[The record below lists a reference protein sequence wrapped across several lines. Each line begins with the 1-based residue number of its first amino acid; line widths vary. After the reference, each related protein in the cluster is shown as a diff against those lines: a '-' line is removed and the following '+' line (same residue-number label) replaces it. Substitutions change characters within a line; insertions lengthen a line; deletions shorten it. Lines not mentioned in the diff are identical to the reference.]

1 MNTLVE
7 IPSWIVEQF
16 ELAERAQGGNSKVV
30 HSIKVEGDF
39 VDSEGDP
46 LYVEVEFCSGRPMW
60 WATINVLAEGEL
72 ISQSE
77 EFVEIL
83 GLQEF
88 YCTDPV
94 DDEKTVEIRFE
105 CIEAIATHQLDLGET
120 LRLMRGLA
128 QMPLTSEVEKKDNY
142 NAEESMDAFIDLA
155 RRLVYPYRVKAR
167 RA

>member
-16 ELAERAQGGNSKVV
+16 ELAERAQNGTNKVV
-30 HSIKVEGDF
+30 HSVKVEGDF

-46 LYVEVEFCSGRPMW
+46 LYVEVEFCSGRPVW
-60 WATINVLAEGEL
+60 WASINVFAEDEMV
-72 ISQSE
+72 SQSE
-77 EFVEIL
+77 PFVEIL

-88 YCTDPV
+88 FCTDPV

-105 CIEAIATHQLDLGET
+105 CIEGISTHQLDLAET
-120 LRLMRGLA
+120 LRLMKGLA
-128 QMPLTSEVEKKDNY
+128 QMPLTSEAEEKDHY
-142 NAEESMDAFIDLA
+142 NAEESMDAFIDSA
-155 RRLVYPYRVKAR
+155 RRLVYPYRIKAR

>member
-7 IPSWIVEQF
+7 VPSWIVAQF
-16 ELAERAQGGNSKVV
+16 ELWDKADSVAKEVV
-30 HSIKVEGDF
+30 HSVTVEGDF

-46 LYVEVEFCSGRPMW
+46 LYVEVEFCSGRPVW
-60 WATINVLAEGEL
+60 WATINVFAEGEL

-77 EFVEIL
+77 EFTEIL

-88 YCTDPV
+88 FCTDPV

-105 CIEAIATHQLDLGET
+105 MVECIQTHQLDLAET
-120 LRLMRGLA
+120 LRLMKGLA
-128 QMPLTSEVEKKDNY
+128 RMPLTEEAEKEDNY
-142 NAEESMDAFIDLA
+142 NAEESMDAFIDHA